1 MTANLDGE
9 TSLKTRFSTPLTKS
23 ARDVKQL
30 VNLFGCIECENPN
43 PKLDTFLGRLTVW
56 SCKEV
61 DETEAFQMSNDN
73 LLLAGTVLKNTSD
86 VYACCVYAGT
96 QTKISLN
103 SKITKNK
110 FSTLEK
116 SLNKYLIFMIVVL
129 LTEMTIST
137 VLSFTFDYE
146 FRKGT
151 EDYLFSIGKMLH
163 FFGANRDVFF
173 NLTNIQRHDHRD
185 NLPSMLGYE
194 VSKSYPIAPYIRNA
208 KVWYL
213 DEIDDITF
221 WRILEMFLL
230 WMVLYNYII
239 PLSMYVSLELQK
251 FIASQ
256 QFQWDRELYDE
267 ERDQPAISHTSDIN
281 EELGLV
287 THLFSDKTGTIT
299 KNEMCLKMFCNHGRA
314 FCADD
319 DQDLKFDKFMQIL
332 CLCHSVQVTNSQF
345 VASSPDEK
353 AILEFCKRQG
363 FVFEGER
370 ADGKLEVTARGIT
383 HTYQKLEEL
392 QFDSYRKCMSVIV
405 KDLDE
410 KIHVLSKGAETTM
423 FEACVENSDV
433 ESMEQQVE
441 GFAKLGLRTLVLG
454 HKIISEEQYT
464 AFKNALDTSHQSMS
478 QVKVN
483 RAKFIREVY
492 CSMEKDFDLIGI
504 TGIEDKLQDEVVS
517 TIQDLKTAGIKV
529 WMLTG
534 DKKETAI
541 NLGHSAGLLSN
552 KSSYIDLCDNSDP
565 RDVTTLISEIVQ
577 GTGYDQTCS
586 LVIDGK
592 SVTSLFKNNESREHL
607 KTLAS
612 KSETVIACRLSPIQ
626 KSKLVN
632 LMKSKFLKSIKRAE
646 G

>member
-9 TSLKTRFSTPLTKS
+9 TSLKTRFSTPLTKA
-23 ARDVKQL
+23 AREVKQL
-30 VNLFGCIECENPN
+30 TNLYGCIECENPN

-56 SCKEV
+56 SCIDR
-61 DETEAFQMSNDN
+61 DETEDVTLSNDN
-73 LLLAGTVLKNTSD
+73 ILLAGTVLKNTES
-86 VYACCVYAGT
+86 VFACCVYSGT
-96 QTKISLN
+96 DTKISLN

-110 FSTLEK
+110 FSTLER
-116 SLNKYLIFMIVVL
+116 SLNKYLVFMVVVL

-137 VLSFTFDYE
+137 ILSFTLDYE

-163 FFGANRDVFF
+163 FFGANKEAFF
-173 NLTNIQRHDHRD
+173 NLTNIKRTDHRD

-194 VSKSYPIAPYIRNA
+194 VSKTYPVFPYVRNA
-208 KVWYL
+208 KIWYL
-213 DEIDDITF
+213 DEIDNIDF
-221 WRILEMFLL
+221 WLIMEMFLL

-256 QFQWDRELYDE
+256 QFQWDTEMYDK

-299 KNEMCLKMFCNHGRA
+299 KNEMCLKMFCNNGRTY
-314 FCADD
+314 CAEDEL
-319 DQDLKFDKFMQIL
+319 DLKYDKFMQIL
-332 CLCHSVQVTNSQF
+332 CLCHSVQVTNNQF

-353 AILEFCKRQG
+353 AILEFCKEHG
-363 FVFEGER
+363 FVFEGETP
-370 ADGKLEVTARGIT
+370 DGKLEVTARGIT
-383 HTYQKLEEL
+383 HSYEKMEEL

-405 KDLDE
+405 KDIDE
-410 KIHVLSKGAETTM
+410 KIHVLCKGAETTM
-423 FEACVENSDV
+423 FEACEENTDK
-433 ESMEQQVE
+433 ETMEQQVE

-454 HKIISEEQYT
+454 YKIISEDQLS
-464 AFKNALDTSHQSMS
+464 AFKHALATSSKNL
-478 QVKVN
+478 VNTN

-492 CSMEKDFDLIGI
+492 CSMEKDFQLVGI

-517 TIQDLKTAGIKV
+517 TIEDLKTAGIKV

-565 RDVTTLISEIVQ
+565 RDVTTLIAEIVQ
-577 GTGYDQTCS
+577 GSAHGQCFS

-592 SVTSLFKNNESREHL
+592 SVTSLLKNNDSVEHL
-607 KTLAS
+607 KILAS

-632 LMKSKFLKSIKRAE
+632 LMKSGFDI
-646 G
+646 